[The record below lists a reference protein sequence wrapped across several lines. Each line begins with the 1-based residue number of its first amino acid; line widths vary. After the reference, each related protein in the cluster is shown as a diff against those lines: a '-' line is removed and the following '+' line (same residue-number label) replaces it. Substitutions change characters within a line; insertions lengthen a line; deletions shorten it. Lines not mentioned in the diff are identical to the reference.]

1 MLGACRKNFRL
12 TLFSCRRQNFRVPDG
27 LHCFEYKHILINMN
41 MLIQNAS
48 MPAIVRLA
56 SVLVLAL
63 PGMAGAD
70 SLAHVVVAPHAV
82 AVGFPAD
89 AVVEAL
95 QQATVASQVSG
106 RIVDVKVDAGQRVRK
121 GELLMRID
129 AREVAEAAQAARS
142 QLATAQAHYER
153 TKSLRAQNFISQAGL
168 DKARTD
174 YDAARAAASQAGVG
188 LDHAS
193 VTAPIAGIVA
203 QRHAEQGEMAA
214 PGRPLATIF
223 DPAGLRVTASIP
235 QYKLRDM
242 RGVKTARIEF
252 PELGRTLES
261 TAVMVLPTADAATHV
276 SQVRVELPKGLSA
289 ESEGLVPGMFA
300 RVRFITGSAMKMT
313 VPTRALVR
321 RGEMTAV
328 YVDGDHGLTLRQLR
342 VGEAVSDSETEVMA
356 GLSAGERVV
365 VDPVKAAIQLK
376 SGR

>member
-1 MLGACRKNFRL
+1 MPSLRNFAFALMLA
-12 TLFSCRRQNFRVPDG
+12 FS
-27 LHCFEYKHILINMN
+27 
-41 MLIQNAS
+41 
-48 MPAIVRLA
+48 
-56 SVLVLAL
+56 
-63 PGMAGAD
+63 GMAGAD
-70 SLAHVVVAPHAV
+70 SLAYVVVEPHAV

-89 AVVEAL
+89 AVVEAQ

-106 RIVDVKVDAGQRVRK
+106 RIVEVKVDAGQRVRK

-203 QRHAEQGEMAA
+203 LRHAEQGEMAA
-214 PGRPLATIF
+214 PGRPLVTIY

-242 RGVKTARIEF
+242 RGVKTARTEF
-252 PELGRTLES
+252 PELGRRLES
-261 TAVMVLPTADAATHV
+261 IAEMVLPTADAGSHV
-276 SQVRVELPKGLSA
+276 
-289 ESEGLVPGMFA
+289 
-300 RVRFITGSAMKMT
+300 
-313 VPTRALVR
+313 
-321 RGEMTAV
+321 
-328 YVDGDHGLTLRQLR
+328 
-342 VGEAVSDSETEVMA
+342 
-356 GLSAGERVV
+356 
-365 VDPVKAAIQLK
+365 
-376 SGR
+376 